1 MWWSFT
7 TPRRSPHSSA
17 NSSRRNRPPTWKPAS
32 RTTRSASAWTP
43 VAGPCWR
50 AATIRLALTKAR
62 WKTACSTFTSGTAGP
77 WAMAWMKLR
86 PNAECGG
93 AGRAGAPPLR
103 WLQTLERRPMQA
115 LWMVL
120 AAFLFASMGVCVKVA
135 SGYFNS
141 AELVCYRGLIG
152 ILILWLLAR
161 LQRVTLATQYPGIHA
176 WRSLVGV
183 VSLGAWFFAIAHLP
197 LATAMALNYLSS
209 VWIAAF
215 LVGGTLLA
223 WRPSAGAPLPTLQGP
238 LVLTVLAGF
247 AGVVLLLRPSLH
259 QNQSFAGLIGL
270 LSGITAAFAYMQVVA
285 LARMGEPEERTVFYF
300 AMGAAVAGGAALLLT
315 GTSPWPGW
323 PVLWLLPIGILAA
336 AGQ

>member
-50 AATIRLALTKAR
+50 AATIRPALTKAR

-86 PNAECGG
+86 PNAECGAA

-103 WLQTLERRPMQA
+103 WLQTLERRALAAVSTADTAASARQPGVALRRNHRPMQA

-135 SGYFNS
+135 SEYFNS

-152 ILILWLLAR
+152 MFILLLLAR
-161 LQRVTLATQYPGIHA
+161 SQRVTLATQYPGIHA

-215 LVGGTLLA
+215 LIGGTLLA
-223 WRPSAGAPLPTLQGP
+223 WRPSAAAPRPTLQGP

-270 LSGITAAFAYMQVVA
+270 LSGIT
-285 LARMGEPEERTVFYF
+285 
-300 AMGAAVAGGAALLLT
+300 
-315 GTSPWPGW
+315 
-323 PVLWLLPIGILAA
+323 
-336 AGQ
+336 